1 MKTPRRNER
10 LKPKPRRSP
19 PPQRAARAV
28 PRGLTLAVALIVVC
42 VAACY
47 ANSLGNNFVFDDKAV
62 ILDNRLLRSL
72 ANLPRLLIASYRPL
86 RDISHAFDFALW
98 GENPTGFH
106 LTNIV
111 THLANTL
118 LVFWL
123 VRRLTATL
131 AAALIA
137 ALLFAVHPL
146 QTDAV
151 TYISG
156 RRDVLFSLFYL
167 AAFHCY
173 LTYRARQKLSWLA
186 LFVGC
191 WALSLLSKEMAASLP
206 AVIFVWNVCDAWEPH
221 AGSWPKRAAQAALT
235 ALRRDRWLYLALG
248 VAVAVYVW
256 FMTFVKGGSILAR
269 DGFKY
274 WGGSFTAN
282 LLLSLRVQA
291 WYLKQLVW
299 PTPFVQYKGTF
310 AIVTGFWDWRV
321 LLALVVV
328 GGALAGGLLALDRN
342 RLVAFA
348 VLSYFVL
355 LLPVSQ
361 IIPHHELAADHYLY
375 LPMMSFALLVAV
387 ASERLAAIN
396 VRVRQIT
403 YATLAVAVLALGVMT
418 VLRNRDWK
426 DELTLWQVSYRE
438 APDSIRAVSSL
449 AKAYA
454 TVNPGKSEALYRR
467 CLEVDPAYGPAY
479 YSLALLCRSRD
490 KAREVEALIQG
501 GLALPDEQVANDSQ
515 TGTQDVR
522 QFRAQLTTALA
533 VARLSQGDSG
543 QGESLLWQAI
553 RIDPAYPQPYGLLAG
568 LYHDSDKEKA
578 LSVLKQQA
586 AAFSNRREPL
596 EQIVIFLTDAQRY
609 DEALAYLEQLQA
621 LVPNDYYANQQLS
634 RVYKAKG
641 DCARAWQYLDEARAL
656 ARSSQEARELQ
667 KYTGELKQECNRP

>member
-1 MKTPRRNER
+1 MKTQKRSGRQ
-10 LKPKPRRSP
+10 KQKPRNAP
-19 PPQRAARAV
+19 TPQRAARVA
-28 PRGLTLAVALIVVC
+28 PRGLIFAVTLIVVC

-72 ANLPRLLIASYRPL
+72 ANLPRLLVASYRPL
-86 RDISHAFDFALW
+86 RDISHALDFALW
-98 GENPTGFH
+98 GENPVGFH
-106 LTNIV
+106 LANIV
-111 THLANTL
+111 IHLANTL

-123 VRRLTATL
+123 VRRLTETL

-167 AAFHCY
+167 AAFHSY
-173 LTYRARQKLSWLA
+173 LTYRARRRLTWLA

-206 AVIFVWNVCDAWEPH
+206 AVIFIWNFCDAWEPR
-221 AGSWPKRAAQAALT
+221 AGNWPQRAARAALV
-235 ALRRDRWLYLALG
+235 AWRRDRWLYLALLA
-248 VAVAVYVW
+248 AVAVYAW

-321 LLALVVV
+321 LLALLAV
-328 GGALAGGLLALDRN
+328 GGTLIGGLLALDRN
-342 RLVAFA
+342 RLIAFA

-375 LPMMSFALLVAV
+375 LPMMSFALLIAV
-387 ASERLAAIN
+387 ISVRLAAFGGK
-396 VRVRQIT
+396 VRQIT
-403 YATLAVAVLALGVMT
+403 YAALALAVLTLGMMT
-418 VLRNRDWK
+418 VLRNRDWQ

-479 YSLALLCRSRD
+479 YSLATLCRSRD

-501 GLALPDEQVANDSQ
+501 GLALPDEQIANGSQ
-515 TGTQDVR
+515 TGTQEVR
-522 QFRAQLTTALA
+522 QFRAQLTTALG
-533 VARLSQGDSG
+533 VTRLSQGDSSR
-543 QGESLLWQAI
+543 GEGFLWQAI
-553 RIDPAYPQPYGLLAG
+553 GIDPGYAQPYGLLAG
-568 LYHDSDKEKA
+568 LYRDSDKEKA
-578 LSVLKQQA
+578 LAVLKQQA
-586 AAFSNRREPL
+586 AVFSNRREPL
-596 EQIVIFLTDAQRY
+596 EQIVIFLTEAQRY
-609 DEALAYLEQLQA
+609 DEAMAYLEQLRTLA
-621 LVPNDYYANQQLS
+621 PHDYFANQQLS

-641 DCARAWQYLDEARAL
+641 DCARAWQYLDEARGL
-656 ARSSQEARELQ
+656 ARSSQEAREMQ
-667 KYTGELKQECNRP
+667 KYSGELKQECSRP